1 MGKAVSLK
9 NDLYEVLL
17 MNRKKLD
24 GVKGTIRNIEGI
36 LEIGLLTL
44 AYYLIWRYSYDD
56 GTFPAYF
63 GFGKYVL
70 SGVYILLLTVL
81 FHNFDG
87 FQFGYL
93 RLTEVLVCQ
102 WLAVMIVN
110 FITYLQLCL
119 IANMMVS
126 AWPML
131 MLTLVDA
138 IIAFICT
145 AIYTSLY
152 HRIYPPK
159 NMVMI
164 FGRDDAI
171 DLKFKM
177 DTRSDKYRITKLLS
191 VEEGFEAICEQI
203 VHYDAVILNDV
214 SAQIR
219 NDLLKFCYSNG
230 IRTYVAPKMSDLI
243 VKGATDIC
251 LFDTPLLLV
260 RSRGLTLTQRIVK
273 RIFDIVLSG
282 IALIL
287 LSPILLVVAIAI
299 KCEDGGPVFYRQNR
313 ATINGKVFSILKFRS
328 MIVDAEKDGKSHPAV
343 EHDPRI
349 TKVGRVIRATRIDE
363 LPQIINIL
371 KGDMSIV
378 GPRPERVE
386 HVKEYS
392 EQIPEFAFRLKVKGG
407 LTGYAQVYG
416 KYNTTPY
423 DKLRLDLMY
432 IENYSLMLD
441 IKLILM
447 TIRIMLKKESTEG
460 FDELQKREKMK
471 EETLKELH
479 QEQEKEKEE
488 TFAGGR

>member
-1 MGKAVSLK
+1 M
-9 NDLYEVLL
+9 DR
-17 MNRKKLD
+17 NRLD
-24 GVKGTIRNIEGI
+24 GVKGTIRSAEGF

-44 AYYLIWRYSYDD
+44 VYYFVWRYAFAP
-56 GTFPAYF
+56 GTFPVMQVSTQVILVA
-63 GFGKYVL
+63 
-70 SGVYILLLTVL
+70 VYALLMIVL

-93 RLTEVLVCQ
+93 QLTEVLVCQ
-102 WLAVMIVN
+102 WIATVIVN

-119 IANMMVS
+119 VATKIIS
-126 AWPML
+126 AWPL
-131 MLTLVDA
+131 LTMTVAQA
-138 IIAFICT
+138 IIALICTYVYT
-145 AIYTSLY
+145 AIY
-152 HRIYPPK
+152 HQMYPPK

-177 DTRSDKYRITKLLS
+177 DTRSDKYRITKLIS
-191 VEEGFEAICEQI
+191 VKEGFTAISKQI
-203 VHYDAVILNDV
+203 PNYDAVIISDV

-230 IRTYVAPKMSDLI
+230 IRAYVAPKMSDLI

-260 RSRGLTLTQRIVK
+260 RSRGLTLSQRFVK
-273 RIFDIVLSG
+273 RAMDMILS
-282 IALIL
+282 ALAL
-287 LSPILLVVAIAI
+287 LITSPIMLLVAIAI
-299 KCEDGGPVFYRQNR
+299 KIEDGGPVFYRQDR
-313 ATINGKVFSILKFRS
+313 VTMNGKVFSILKFRS
-328 MIVDAEKDGKSHPAV
+328 MIVNAEKDGKSQPAV
-343 EHDPRI
+343 DHDPRI
-349 TKVGRVIRATRIDE
+349 TKVGRVIRATRVDE

-386 HVKEYS
+386 HVEAYTKN
-392 EQIPEFAFRLKVKGG
+392 IPEFAFRLKAKGG

-447 TIRIMLKKESTEG
+447 TIRIMLKKESTAG
-460 FDELQKREKMK
+460 FNEHQKIQKLKAEMLEKLHADKEADVEVTK
-471 EETLKELH
+471 EES
-479 QEQEKEKEE
+479 
-488 TFAGGR
+488 FV